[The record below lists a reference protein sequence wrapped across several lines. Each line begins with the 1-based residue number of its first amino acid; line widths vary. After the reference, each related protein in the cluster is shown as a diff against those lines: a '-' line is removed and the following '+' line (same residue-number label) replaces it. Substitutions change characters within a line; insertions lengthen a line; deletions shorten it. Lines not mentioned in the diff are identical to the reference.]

1 MLSLLF
7 GFLGSIKTVL
17 IGTIKWCAE
26 TVGGMMLSNIFG
38 TQA

>member
-1 MLSLLF
+1 MLGLLF

-17 IGTIKWCAE
+17 IGAVKWCVD
-26 TVGGMMLSNIFG
+26 TVGGMILSNIFG